1 MLPPDPRIDALTPTQ
16 RTQLL
21 TLLHRDPQEA
31 QDFVE
36 RLTGQLTTHT
46 DRGEL

>member
-1 MLPPDPRIDALTPTQ
+1 MLPPDPRISSLSPTEKA
-16 RTQLL
+16 QLL

-31 QDFVE
+31 EAFVE
-36 RLTGQLTTHT
+36 RLTGQLTPHS